1 MIGQADNF
9 LVLWIV
15 LRCSLAAKE
24 HFEIA
29 HAGGGRVIDALDQR
43 FVHILSKPLQ
53 LGFCILG
60 QRRSRQHGRQQFAGK
75 GLAGVR
81 IVGYALLKSSVE
93 LIDFTICCLKIS
105 TKPHDIFRKRLS
117 VQLHIPEVARHICFR
132 KLFDCRSSSS
142 KRHKAKANTTG
153 RGQQIADQPESAAR
167 KQQTRASGGDN
178 AHAGNQRIKR
188 AFVHI
193 G

>member
-1 MIGQADNF
+1 MIGQTDNF

-15 LRCSLAAKE
+15 LCYSLATKE
-24 HFEIA
+24 HFKIA

-53 LGFCILG
+53 FGFGVLG
-60 QRRSRQHGRQQFAGK
+60 QRRSCQHGRQQFAGK

-81 IVGYALLKSSVE
+81 IVSYALLKSGVE
-93 LIDFTICCLKIS
+93 LIDFAICCLEIS

-132 KLFDCRSSSS
+132 KFFDCRSRSS

-167 KQQTRASGGDN
+167 K
-178 AHAGNQRIKR
+178 
-188 AFVHI
+188 
-193 G
+193 